1 MNESTTL
8 APAQLRALRSFA
20 AAARTL
26 NFSRAAREVGCT
38 PSVLSRRIAALEES
52 AGIPLFLRTTRRMAL
67 TEHGVRLL
75 AQYQRLEAALAD
87 MALALQSRSRGA
99 SGHLRLQVPASYG
112 RYRLAPL
119 LADFMRAHPGI
130 ALDVAYDDAFVDLV
144 AGKVDLAVRV
154 GRLDDARLVARRV
167 STMHRYLCASPDYLA
182 NAPELLEPS
191 DLRAHR
197 CIAFDGL
204 RTGTLWQFHRQRQR
218 RSVRIAPVMTC
229 NDAQAAR
236 DAALAG
242 VGIALQADYMSDAL
256 VAQGRLV
263 PVLTDWPVSDS
274 PVHLLW
280 LPGADRQP
288 ALRLLIDALVAAMA
302 D

>member
-1 MNESTTL
+1 M
-8 APAQLRALRSFA
+8 
-20 AAARTL
+20 
-26 NFSRAAREVGCT
+26 V
-38 PSVLSRRIAALEES
+38 
-52 AGIPLFLRTTRRMAL
+52 L

-75 AQYQRLEAALAD
+75 AQYQRLEAALAE
-87 MALALQSRSRGA
+87 MALALYPQSRDAG
-99 SGHLRLQVPASYG
+99 GHLRLQVPASYG

-130 ALDVAYDDAFVDLV
+130 TLDVAYDDAFVDLV

-154 GRLDDARLVARRV
+154 GRLDDARLVSRRV
-167 STMHRYLCASPDYLA
+167 GTMHRYLCASPDYLA
-182 NAPELLEPS
+182 SAPALLEPS
-191 DLRAHR
+191 DLRVHR
-197 CIAFDGL
+197 CIAFNGL

-218 RSVRIAPVMTC
+218 RSVRITPVMTC

-242 VGIALQADYMSDAL
+242 VGITLQADYMSDAL
-256 VAQGRLV
+256 IAQGRLV